1 MLFPGQVMVSR
12 RGSGDSKTGRP
23 CCCQAE
29 HFTEVEIRVLCLV
42 ADGLSN
48 LEIAKRMSVSGHTV
62 DRHVTQVLRRS
73 GARNRAGL
81 VSLAF
86 RAGVL
91 ITDDLALQPS
101 GRRCLLA

>member
-1 MLFPGQVMVSR
+1 VNESEAPRASR
-12 RGSGDSKTGRP
+12 S

-29 HFTEVEIRVLCLV
+29 HFTEIEIKVLCLV
-42 ADGLSN
+42 AEGLSN
-48 LEIAKRMSVSGHTV
+48 SEIAGSMNISSHTV
-62 DRHVTQVLRRS
+62 DRHLTQMLRRS

-86 RAGVL
+86 RVGVL
-91 ITDDLALQPS
+91 ITDEHALRPS